1 MISFIRSLINSRWG
15 AVVALLFVALIA
27 LAFALGDVTGSGSFG
42 GVSGGNVAKV
52 GSQKIP
58 VSELN
63 DSLRNRLR
71 AEQKDN
77 PTLDMAKFVE
87 SGGLDQTLEQ
97 LVNRY
102 ALALFGEQTG
112 IAASKKQVDKEII
125 ALPGVLG
132 LDGKFSKAAF
142 QSFLSDVGVTEKMIR
157 TDFTQNLYARQ
168 ILTAA
173 GGSGKSPSSLV
184 LPYASLLLEQRT
196 GQVAAISST
205 AFLPA
210 QPPTDAVLTAFYRK
224 NASRYTVPE
233 KRAVNYVLFDASIL
247 GDKVNPS
254 DKEIADYY
262 KSNATK
268 FAANETRDFQQL
280 VFLTKP
286 AADAAVAKIEG
297 GASFDAVARETGLAV
312 STNTGISKDAL
323 AKNASKE
330 VAATVFAATQGGL
343 SAPARGGLG
352 WYLVR
357 VSKVNAIGARS
368 LEAVRG
374 EISATIALQ
383 KREELLS
390 DLTTEIEGEFDG
402 GATIAD
408 MAKANNLKVESSPKL
423 FADGRNPENPAYKPI
438 AEMAKIL
445 PAAFDMEKEGDAQ
458 LIEIVPGEKFAMVS
472 IADFEEAAP
481 APLAKLRDVVVQQW
495 ALSEASNKAKVVA
508 EQVQKSVNAG
518 KSLAESLRA
527 TGARLDAPQTV
538 SGKRADFVG
547 ENRQMPPPLAM
558 MFAMKK
564 GTAKTL
570 QAGGDR
576 GWFVVQLSEV
586 VRGDAS
592 KETNLLAGRQAEM
605 DGMLAAEYA
614 AQLINAAKVEVGT
627 NIDKE
632 AIKTMRAQ
640 LTKRN
645 QN

>member
-1 MISFIRSLINSRWG
+1 MISFIRSLINSRFG
-15 AVVALLFVALIA
+15 AVFALIFVALIA
-27 LAFALGDVTGSGSFG
+27 LAFALGDVTGSGGFG
-42 GVSGGNVAKV
+42 GGSGGNVASV
-52 GSQKIP
+52 GGQKIP

-87 SGGLDQTLEQ
+87 SGGLDQTLDQ

-102 ALALFGEQTG
+102 ALALFGEKTG
-112 IAASKKQVDKEII
+112 IAASKKLIDKEIL
-125 ALPGVLG
+125 ALPGALG
-132 LDGKFSKAAF
+132 PDGKFSKSAF
-142 QSFLSDVGVTEKMIR
+142 QAFLADVGITEKMIR

-173 GGSGKSPSSLV
+173 GGSGKSPETLV

-205 AFLPA
+205 AFLPN
-210 QPPTDAVLTAFYRK
+210 QPPTDAVLTAFYKK

-233 KRAVNYVLFDASIL
+233 KRAVNYALFDASVL
-247 GDKVNPS
+247 GDKINPS
-254 DKEIADYY
+254 DKEIADYF
-262 KSNATK
+262 KANAAK
-268 FAANETRDFQQL
+268 YAANETRDLQQL

-286 AADAAVAKIEG
+286 AAEAAVAKIQG
-297 GASFDAVARETGLAV
+297 GASFDAVAKETGLAV
-312 STNTGISKDAL
+312 SSNNGVSKDAL
-323 AKNASKE
+323 TKNASKE
-330 VAATVFAATQGGL
+330 VANSVFAATQGGL
-343 SAPARGGLG
+343 STPARGGLG
-352 WYLVR
+352 WYLIR
-357 VSKVNAIGARS
+357 VSKVNTVGARS
-368 LEAVRG
+368 LDAVRG
-374 EISATIALQ
+374 EITTELAKQ

-390 DLTTEIEGEFDG
+390 DLTTEIESEFDG

-408 MAKANNLKVESSPKL
+408 MAKANNLKVETSPKL
-423 FADGRNPENPAYKPI
+423 FADGRNPENPAYKPV

-445 PAAFDMEKEGDAQ
+445 PAAFDMDKEGDAQ

-495 ALSEASNKAKVVA
+495 ALSEASIKAKAVA
-508 EQVQKSVNAG
+508 EQVQKAVNSG
-518 KSLAESLRA
+518 KSLSDALRA
-527 TGARLDAPQTV
+527 TGAKLDGPQTV

-558 MFAMKK
+558 LFAMKK

-576 GWFVVQLSEV
+576 GWFVVQLSDV

-614 AQLINAAKVEVGT
+614 AQLINAAKVEIGA
-627 NIDKE
+627 NLDKD
-632 AIKTMRAQ
+632 AIKALRTQ
-640 LTKRN
+640 LTNRN
-645 QN
+645 KN